1 MLALLLLSVL
11 LAPLDVPDAYA
22 AEWYALPAEHRAHV
36 RMIRVDRTSSAQARE
51 ATMSIHL
58 PPYRNAAQA
67 RRSLTHEL
75 CHILAWSR
83 RDLEEDWQA
92 RFWPGGKVIGQPPSR
107 YAASSQDEDWA
118 TSCQLARDGALADPD
133 RAAFFRDRG
142 IWP

>member
-1 MLALLLLSVL
+1 MWEALLFLTVL
-11 LAPLDVPDAYA
+11 AHD
-22 AEWYALPAEHRAHV
+22 LPPEYVAVWQTLPERHRAHV
-36 RMIRVDRTSSAQARE
+36 RYVVVDRTSSAKARE

-58 PPYRNAAQA
+58 PPYRNDEQA

-92 RFWPGGKVIGQPPSR
+92 QFWPGGKAVGQPPSR

-118 TSCQLARDGALADPD
+118 VSCQQASVGRLADPD
-133 RAAFFRDRG
+133 RDAFFRVRN